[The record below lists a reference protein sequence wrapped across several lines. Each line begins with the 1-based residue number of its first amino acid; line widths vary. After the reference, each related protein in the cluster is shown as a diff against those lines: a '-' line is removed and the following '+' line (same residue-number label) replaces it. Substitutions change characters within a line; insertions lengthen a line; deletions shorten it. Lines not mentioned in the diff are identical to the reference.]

1 MANFTAAD
9 VKRLREQTGAGMMDC
24 KNALQ
29 EASGDLEAAVELL
42 RLKGAKDVN
51 KRATRTAANGLVT
64 AELDG
69 TRAGVL
75 VELNCETD
83 FVAKTDL
90 FQQVAAEIAA
100 AALRA
105 EVTDRPSLLT
115 AEARPGT
122 TVQQLIEEAGAS
134 LKEKLELG
142 RFARFEGGYVAS
154 YLHRSDA
161 ALPPTLG
168 VLVQLDQDNAE
179 VAKDLAQQVAAM
191 RPLYTVRED
200 VPADVVEKERRIAEQ
215 ITRDEGKPEQAI
227 GKIVEGRLNAYFKDV
242 VLTEQAFVKDPKT
255 TIKQVLAGS
264 WCQRDRLRQVP
275 GRPGLRP
282 HLMPD
287 SGLAG
292 VLHPSWRRVVLKL
305 SGGLFAGNEPL
316 GISPDVVAHLAAE
329 IIAAVKDG
337 VQVAA
342 VVGGG
347 NMFRGAALAER
358 GIDRA
363 RADYMGMLSTVIN
376 CLALQDVLEK
386 MGVETR
392 VQTAI
397 TMGQVA
403 EPYIPRRAIRH
414 LEKGRVVIFGAG
426 LGAPYF
432 STDTAA
438 AQRALEIGADAVL
451 KGTKVNGVYDADPH
465 TTPDAAR
472 FNRLDYSEY
481 LSRGLK
487 VMDTTAVSL
496 CMDNGLPIVVFA
508 LMGEGNVVRAIRGEE
523 VGTLICH
530 KDGQDADS
538 EGEDREYREDHAD

>member
-51 KRATRTAANGLVT
+51 KRATRTAANGLVA

-69 TRAGVL
+69 TRVGVL

-90 FQQVAAEIAA
+90 FQQVAVEIAA
-100 AALRA
+100 TALKA

-115 AEARPGT
+115 TEARPGT

-168 VLVQLDQDNAE
+168 VLVQLDNDNAE

-191 RPLYTVRED
+191 RPLYVVRED

-264 WCQRDRLRQVP
+264 
-275 GRPGLRP
+275 
-282 HLMPD
+282 
-287 SGLAG
+287 G
-292 VLHPSWRRVVLKL
+292 VS
-305 SGGLFAGNEPL
+305 
-316 GISPDVVAHLAAE
+316 
-329 IIAAVKDG
+329 
-337 VQVAA
+337 
-342 VVGGG
+342 
-347 NMFRGAALAER
+347 
-358 GIDRA
+358 
-363 RADYMGMLSTVIN
+363 VI
-376 CLALQDVLEK
+376 
-386 MGVETR
+386 G
-392 VQTAI
+392 
-397 TMGQVA
+397 
-403 EPYIPRRAIRH
+403 
-414 LEKGRVVIFGAG
+414 F
-426 LGAPYF
+426 
-432 STDTAA
+432 
-438 AQRALEIGADAVL
+438 
-451 KGTKVNGVYDADPH
+451 
-465 TTPDAAR
+465 AR
-472 FNRLDYSEY
+472 FQ
-481 LSRGLK
+481 
-487 VMDTTAVSL
+487 
-496 CMDNGLPIVVFA
+496 
-508 LMGEGNVVRAIRGEE
+508 
-523 VGTLICH
+523 VG
-530 KDGQDADS
+530 QA
-538 EGEDREYREDHAD
+538 